1 MQITNERLLCGGV
14 TTDLVSMRDQPLHAM
29 PMFKVS
35 AGATPPPS
43 NPPVNTQP
51 ATDTCV
57 ASIHKSIRIYMRI
70 IILGAN
76 TLYIVSGLFMQIP
89 MASKELIKA
98 KIHIVDEIYREK
110 TFINFAA
117 FSELTAFAQL
127 STDCFHEIFSLKFRK
142 VSPYCR
148 TVYVRAQCTVQ
159 IKIFYSHIFS
169 TIYNMQLCHSF
180 SSCSSTPSVPG
191 LSPSVL
197 YIMQVFCS
205 I

>member
-14 TTDLVSMRDQPLHAM
+14 TADLVSMRDQPLHAM

-127 STDCFHEIFSLKFRK
+127 STDFFHEMLFPKFRK

-159 IKIFYSHIFS
+159 IEIFYSQIFS
-169 TIYNMQLCHSF
+169 MCVYITIVSF
-180 SSCSSTPSVPG
+180 
-191 LSPSVL
+191 
-197 YIMQVFCS
+197 F
-205 I
+205 